1 MIAMTNKNG
10 KSVRL
15 TADYHLDTATVYYRV
30 YCAGTTFE
38 FDHFGPAA
46 TVYKSLSNRI
56 EAENFTDTHLKNLV
70 AGARALG
77 YKVTEVR

>member
-1 MIAMTNKNG
+1 MTRENG

-15 TADYHLDTATVYYRV
+15 TADYHLDTATAYYRV
-30 YCAGTTFE
+30 YCEGVTFE

-70 AGARALG
+70 KGAREMG
-77 YKVTEVR
+77 YTVKEVA